1 MLVSFPLVLKV
12 KGPTSVK
19 VKGPTSV
26 EVAELKTDRGEMS
39 GSNPG
44 RACRPSHSEFSV
56 VFSETRV
63 NTG

>member
-26 EVAELKTDRGEMS
+26 EVAELKTDRGEVS

-44 RACRPSHSEFSV
+44 HAC
-56 VFSETRV
+56 
-63 NTG
+63 